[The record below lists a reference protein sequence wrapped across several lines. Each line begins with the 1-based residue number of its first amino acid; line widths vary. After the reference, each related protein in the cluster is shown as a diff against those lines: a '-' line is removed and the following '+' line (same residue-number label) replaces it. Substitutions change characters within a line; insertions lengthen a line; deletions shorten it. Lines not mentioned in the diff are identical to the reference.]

1 MTSFPMTEKC
11 ILMLAILGGE
21 ASTTQVREGLKR
33 EVGELVPTSHVRAS
47 LGYLA
52 GSKSPRV
59 EVARAGERRTPTVW
73 RLTAYGREVLAE
85 GDDDAGRIPCGT
97 GWPPPGR
104 GLALPACR
112 AIVR

>member
-21 ASTTQVREGLKR
+21 KSTTQVREGFKR
-33 EVGELVPTSHVRAS
+33 EAGEIVTTQNVRS
-47 LGYLA
+47 TLMYLTT
-52 GSKSPRV
+52 KKPPRV
-59 EVARAGERRTPTVW
+59 EVAKAGSRRTPTVW

-104 GLALPACR
+104 GLALPARR